1 MASVIAET
9 ICVRRPV
16 VLVVEDE
23 PAQQDSLCAALEAAS
38 FTTLRA
44 GSVEDAI
51 VLFGRQQIDVVTLD
65 VRLPDPGALD
75 RSGLSLLAYLRS
87 TPDFHQMPV
96 IVLTGSPLDETE
108 VELIRRHGAH
118 LFYKPEPYSIVIS
131 QLRRELAEL
140 EACRHPR

>member
-1 MASVIAET
+1 MTSVIAET

-23 PAQQDSLCAALEAAS
+23 PALQDSLCAALEAAS

-51 VLFGRQQIDVVTLD
+51 VLFGRQQIDAVTLD

-87 TPDFHQMPV
+87 TPDFQEIPV
-96 IVLTGSPLDETE
+96 IVLTGSPLEETE
-108 VELIRRHGAH
+108 VELICRHRAH
-118 LFYKPEPYSIVIS
+118 LLYKPQPYSILIG
-131 QLRRELAEL
+131 QLRRELAAL
-140 EACRHPR
+140 EACRN